1 MKMSQMPISQALI
14 AAAFS
19 FVVLLLLEMF
29 LFAGAVKWLT
39 VFGISIG
46 IGLGF
51 FLVGLYRHQREKSQ
65 NR

>member
-1 MKMSQMPISQALI
+1 MSQMPMRQALI

-19 FVVLLLLEMF
+19 FVVVLLFEVF
-29 LFAGAVKWLT
+29 VFAGAVKWLT

-51 FLVGLYRHQREKSQ
+51 FLVGLYRYQREKS
-65 NR
+65 

>member
-1 MKMSQMPISQALI
+1 MSQMPIRQALI

-19 FVVLLLLEMF
+19 FVVVLLFEMF
-29 LFAGAVKWLT
+29 LFAGAVKWVT
-39 VFGISIG
+39 VFGVSIG

-51 FLVGLYRHQREKSQ
+51 FLVGIYRHQREKSQ